1 MLVMCYS
8 KCSLI
13 YFANAQ
19 LAADYLLCEK
29 CLFLETFLK
38 DLLAGKQGERVIH
51 NCPHEGNLGGLWE
64 SDLGQILNTERP
76 TK

>member
-13 YFANAQ
+13 YFTNVQPAI
-19 LAADYLLCEK
+19 DHLLCDK
-29 CLFLETFLK
+29 MSFLHKFLK

-51 NCPHEGNLGGLWE
+51 KCPHEGNLG
-64 SDLGQILNTERP
+64 D
-76 TK
+76 